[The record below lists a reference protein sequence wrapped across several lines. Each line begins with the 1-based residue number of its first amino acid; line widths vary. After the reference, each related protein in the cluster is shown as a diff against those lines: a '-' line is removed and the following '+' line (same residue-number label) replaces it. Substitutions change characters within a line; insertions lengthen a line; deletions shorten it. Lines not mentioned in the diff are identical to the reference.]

1 MTAKHL
7 TVVISG
13 MLCLAAAGLSGCS
26 LMHDDL
32 DPCPSG
38 VDLKFVY
45 DYNIQRADMFP
56 DHVGWVTVYVFDLK
70 FVYDYNIQRA
80 DMFPDHVGGVTVYVF
95 DRSGRYITQQEDF
108 NTAAEHPL
116 ASHSYSMHLDLAP
129 GSYQFVALA
138 HQRGM
143 ADCLAD
149 AGAKYRRTAMIP
161 GQHSLS
167 DLKVVLDRIDGEVVN
182 GGMHLD
188 TLWHGMSATPLE
200 VRDMEAA
207 SQTISLMRNTK
218 NLTVSLHQLDDPA
231 GIDSDDFDIK
241 ITASNGVTGHD
252 NTPLADESLTYTR

>member
-38 VDLKFVY
+38 V
-45 DYNIQRADMFP
+45 
-56 DHVGWVTVYVFDLK
+56 DLK

-231 GIDSDDFDIK
+231 DI
-241 ITASNGVTGHD
+241 V
-252 NTPLADESLTYTR
+252 

>member
-38 VDLKFVY
+38 V
-45 DYNIQRADMFP
+45 
-56 DHVGWVTVYVFDLK
+56 DLK

-252 NTPLADESLTYTR
+252 NTPLADESLTYTPYATWTTEFPAADEGDNENRTVQERTAI